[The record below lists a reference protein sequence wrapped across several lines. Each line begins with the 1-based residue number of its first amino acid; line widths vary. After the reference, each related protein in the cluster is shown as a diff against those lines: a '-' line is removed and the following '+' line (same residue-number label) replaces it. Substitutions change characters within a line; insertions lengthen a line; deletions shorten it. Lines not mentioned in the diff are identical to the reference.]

1 MSQSLIVPIGEKVKL
16 ADFDPNY
23 KGEYKRKRDVQG
35 KLRKTINKII
45 ELQELLYS
53 DSNNSLLIVLQAMDA
68 GGKDGT
74 IKHVMG
80 AVNPQGCD
88 VKNFKAPS
96 VEEAAHDF
104 LWRYH
109 FAAPKKGKIVIFNRS
124 YYEDVLVVRVHN
136 LVPKSV
142 WSKRYNQINNFEKML
157 VENGTTILKFYLHI
171 SKDEQK
177 KRFEDR
183 LNRTDKHWKFSD
195 ADLRERQYWDQY
207 MEAFEVVLSK
217 CNTKVAPWHIVPA
230 NHKWYRDLVI
240 GKAIVK
246 ALEGLDMKYPEPERD
261 FSDIEIKD

>member
-1 MSQSLIVPIGEKVKL
+1 MSQSLIAPIDKEIKL

-23 KGEYKRKRDVQG
+23 KGGYKRKRDVEG

-53 DSNNSLLIVLQAMDA
+53 ENNNALLLVLQAMDA

-88 VKNFKAPS
+88 VKNFKVPS
-96 VEEAAHDF
+96 AEETAHDF

-109 FAAPKKGKIVIFNRS
+109 MAAPRKGKIVIFNRS

-142 WSKRYNQINNFEKML
+142 WGKRYQHINDFEQML
-157 VENGTTILKFYLHI
+157 VENGTTINCGNK
-171 SKDEQK
+171 SSQ
-177 KRFEDR
+177 
-183 LNRTDKHWKFSD
+183 
-195 ADLRERQYWDQY
+195 
-207 MEAFEVVLSK
+207 
-217 CNTKVAPWHIVPA
+217 
-230 NHKWYRDLVI
+230 
-240 GKAIVK
+240 
-246 ALEGLDMKYPEPERD
+246 
-261 FSDIEIKD
+261 

>member
-1 MSQSLIVPIGEKVKL
+1 M
-16 ADFDPNY
+16 
-23 KGEYKRKRDVQG
+23 
-35 KLRKTINKII
+35 
-45 ELQELLYS
+45 
-53 DSNNSLLIVLQAMDA
+53 
-68 GGKDGT
+68 
-74 IKHVMG
+74 
-80 AVNPQGCD
+80 
-88 VKNFKAPS
+88 
-96 VEEAAHDF
+96 
-104 LWRYH
+104 
-109 FAAPKKGKIVIFNRS
+109 
-124 YYEDVLVVRVHN
+124 VVRVHN
-136 LVPKSV
+136 LVQKTV

-207 MEAFEVVLSK
+207 MEAFEVILSK

>member
-1 MSQSLIVPIGEKVKL
+1 
-16 ADFDPNY
+16 
-23 KGEYKRKRDVQG
+23 
-35 KLRKTINKII
+35 
-45 ELQELLYS
+45 
-53 DSNNSLLIVLQAMDA
+53 
-68 GGKDGT
+68 
-74 IKHVMG
+74 MG
-80 AVNPQGCD
+80 AVNPLACD

-96 VEEAAHDF
+96 AEEAAHDF

-109 FAAPKKGKIVIFNRS
+109 FDAPRKGKIVIFNRS

-207 MEAFEVVLSK
+207 MEAFDVVLSK

>member
-1 MSQSLIVPIGEKVKL
+1 MSQSLIAPIDKEVKL

-23 KGEYKRKRDVQG
+23 KGEYKRKRDVEG

-53 DSNNSLLIVLQAMDA
+53 ENNNALLIVLQAMDA

-88 VKNFKAPS
+88 VKNFKVPS
-96 VEEAAHDF
+96 AEETAHDF

-109 FAAPKKGKIVIFNRS
+109 MAAPRKGKIIIFNRS

-142 WSKRYNQINNFEKML
+142 WGKRYQHINDFEQML

-183 LNRTDKHWKFSD
+183 LNRADKHWKFSD
-195 ADLRERQYWDQY
+195 ADLREREYWDQY
-207 MEAFEVVLSK
+207 MEAFETVLNK
-217 CNTKVAPWHIVPA
+217 CNTKIAPWHIVPA
-230 NHKWYRDLVI
+230 NNKWYRDLVI
-240 GKAIVK
+240 GKTVVT
-246 ALEGLDMKYPEPERD
+246 ALEKLKMKYPEPERD